1 LRIELNEKDKEIE
14 KQKDY
19 FRDQVKDYQ
28 IKFDRKDKE
37 IRKNIKKF
45 RFLQWNWIF
54 FKNYG
59 FSLKIKNYGLFYLK
73 TPLP

>member
-1 LRIELNEKDKEIE
+1 MELNEKDKEIE

-45 RFLQWNWIF
+45 RFLQ
-54 FKNYG
+54 
-59 FSLKIKNYGLFYLK
+59 
-73 TPLP
+73 